1 MSTSTS
7 LPNRLLPC
15 FVGVLV
21 ASLLYWMMLMQLEA
35 PLVGMSLLLFP
46 GVETGG
52 SDPLRPVEGCV
63 AGLTEELSSYH
74 WTSGPQWEAGTAEQ
88 RWTCTRKSMKFEF
101 QVLYPL
107 QLFTKFWEG
116 PWTFSDSHALFSSHF
131 IPNRLNS
138 PGFWIAHASEH
149 LLEGS
154 PLYFFSSWK
163 EPYYRPYRSVTDY

>member
-21 ASLLYWMMLMQLEA
+21 ASLLYWMILMQLEA

-46 GVETGG
+46 GVEAGG
-52 SDPLRPVEGCV
+52 SDPLRPAEGCV
-63 AGLTEELSSYH
+63 TGLTEELPSYR
-74 WTSGPQWEAGTAEQ
+74 WTSGPEWEAGTASEQ

-101 QVLYPL
+101 QVLSPL

-116 PWTFSDSHALFSSHF
+116 PWTFSDSHTLFSSHF

-149 LLEGS
+149 LLEVA

-163 EPYYRPYRSVTDY
+163 EPYYRP